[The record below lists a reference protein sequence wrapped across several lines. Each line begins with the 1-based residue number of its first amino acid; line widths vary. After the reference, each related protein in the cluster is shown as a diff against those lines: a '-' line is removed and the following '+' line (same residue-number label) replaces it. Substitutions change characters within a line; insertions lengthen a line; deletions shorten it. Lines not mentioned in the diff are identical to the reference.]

1 MQRRFLALMAAVAA
15 AAFTP
20 LAGASGSYDYVV
32 GGGERATQ
40 SGETLNHFAVS
51 AHDGPNGVTGNYHVE
66 AAGPGA
72 SSFDVDV
79 KCTYMDGNQ
88 ALIGGV
94 ITHQVNRP
102 GLDGVGFAVAFQ
114 DNGNPAGGGTPDR
127 VSFNDFFLEPGRT
140 PPMTQAD
147 CAAEAAT
154 VFLDAFQPMAAGDVE
169 VFDAP

>member
-1 MQRRFLALMAAVAA
+1 MERRFVALIAAVAA
-15 AAFTP
+15 AAFSP

-40 SGETLNHFAVS
+40 SGETVNHFAVS
-51 AHDGPNGVTGNYHVE
+51 AHDGPNGVSGNYHVE
-66 AAGPGA
+66 RAGGG

-79 KCTYMDGNQ
+79 KCTYVAGNR

-94 ITHQVNRP
+94 ITHEVNRP
-102 GLDGVGFAVAFQ
+102 GLDGVGFAVAFE
-114 DNGNPAGGGTPDR
+114 DNGQPQDGITPDH
-127 VSFNDFFLEPGRT
+127 VSFFDFFVEPGRT

-154 VFLDAFQPMAAGDVE
+154 GLLDTFQPMAAGNVE